1 MEKRYWYVI
10 ITYIAMQLSSLIGV
24 PLLAHS
30 GFINASNKEIAF
42 SIASG
47 YWAVISFSIALLLV
61 LYFMKED
68 MKYSYDRH
76 RASIGASI
84 FWTIGGFFLALFAQG
99 IAANIEM
106 HVFGVEMGSENT
118 RRIVEMVKL
127 TPALILV
134 TSVVGPI
141 LEEVIFRKIIFG
153 TLYEKYN
160 FLLSALVSSLLF
172 AVVHLEFEH
181 LLLYATMGFVF
192 AFLYVKTKRILVPI
206 VAHVLMNT
214 FVVAIQTL
222 FAEEIEKMMRE
233 AEQMQFVIWGLF
245 S

>member
-1 MEKRYWYVI
+1 MKKQYWYVI

-24 PLLAHS
+24 PVLTHS
-30 GFINASNKEIAF
+30 GFINASNKEVAL

-47 YWAVISFSIALLLV
+47 YWAIISFSIALFLV
-61 LYFMKED
+61 LYFMRED

-76 RASIGASI
+76 QASIGSSI
-84 FWTIGGFFLALFAQG
+84 IWGIGGFFLALFAQG
-99 IAANIEM
+99 VAANIEM
-106 HVFGVEMGSENT
+106 RIFGVEMGSENT
-118 RRIVEMVKL
+118 RRIVEMVRL
-127 TPALILV
+127 TPALMLV
-134 TSVVGPI
+134 TSMIGPV
-141 LEEVIFRKIIFG
+141 LEEIIFRKIIFG
-153 TLYEKYN
+153 ALYQKYN
-160 FLLSALVSSLLF
+160 FFLSALVSSLLF

-206 VAHVLMNT
+206 AAHVLMNT

-233 AEQMQFVIWGLF
+233 AEQMQFVIWRLF
-245 S
+245 L

>member
-1 MEKRYWYVI
+1 MKKQYWYVI

-30 GFINASNKEIAF
+30 GFVDTSNKEIAL

-47 YWAVISFSIALLLV
+47 YWAVISFSIAFLFV
-61 LYFMKED
+61 LYFMRED

-76 RASIGASI
+76 QASIGTSI
-84 FWTIGGFFLALFAQG
+84 FWGIGGFFLALFAQG

-127 TPALILV
+127 TPALMLV
-134 TSVVGPI
+134 TSIVGPI
-141 LEEVIFRKIIFG
+141 LEEIIFRKIIFG
-153 TLYEKYN
+153 TLYQKYN
-160 FLLSALVSSLLF
+160 FFLSATVSSLLF

-206 VAHVLMNT
+206 AAHVLMNT
-214 FVVAIQTL
+214 FVVVIQTL
-222 FAEEIEKMMRE
+222 FAEEIEKIMRE
-233 AEQMQFVIWGLF
+233 AEQMQFVIWRLF

>member
-1 MEKRYWYVI
+1 MKKQYRYVI
-10 ITYIAMQLSSLIGV
+10 ITYIAMQLSSLVGV

-30 GFINASNKEIAF
+30 GFVNASNKEIAF

-47 YWAVISFSIALLLV
+47 YWAVISFSIALFLV

-76 RASIGASI
+76 QASIGMSF
-84 FWTIGGFFLALFAQG
+84 FWAIGGFLLALFAQG
-99 IAANIEM
+99 VAANIEV
-106 HVFGVEMGSENT
+106 HLFGVEMGSENT

-127 TPALILV
+127 TPALMLV
-134 TSVVGPI
+134 TSIVGPV
-141 LEEVIFRKIIFG
+141 LEEIIFRKIIFG
-153 TLYEKYN
+153 TLYQKYN
-160 FLLSALVSSLLF
+160 FFLSAIISSLLF

-192 AFLYVKTKRILVPI
+192 AFLYVKTKRIIVPI
-206 VAHVLMNT
+206 AAHVLMNT

-222 FAEEIEKMMRE
+222 FAEEIESIMRE
-233 AEQMQFVIWGLF
+233 AERMQFVIWRLF

>member
-1 MEKRYWYVI
+1 MKKQYWYVI

-30 GFINASNKEIAF
+30 GFVDASNKEVAL

-47 YWAVISFSIALLLV
+47 YWAVISFSIAFLFV
-61 LYFMKED
+61 LYFMRED

-76 RASIGASI
+76 QASIGTSI
-84 FWTIGGFFLALFAQG
+84 FWGIGGFFLALFAQG

-127 TPALILV
+127 TPALMLV
-134 TSVVGPI
+134 TSIVGPI
-141 LEEVIFRKIIFG
+141 LEEIIFRKIIFG
-153 TLYEKYN
+153 TLYQKYN
-160 FLLSALVSSLLF
+160 FFLSATVSSLLF

-206 VAHVLMNT
+206 AAHVLMNT

-222 FAEEIEKMMRE
+222 FAEEIEKIMKE
-233 AEQMQFVIWGLF
+233 AEQMQFVIWRLF

>member
-1 MEKRYWYVI
+1 MKKQYWYVI
-10 ITYIAMQLSSLIGV
+10 ITYIAMQLSSLVGV

-30 GFINASNKEIAF
+30 GFVNASNKEIAF

-47 YWAVISFSIALLLV
+47 YWAVISFSIALFLV

-76 RASIGASI
+76 QASIGMSV
-84 FWTIGGFFLALFAQG
+84 FWAIGGFLLALFAQG
-99 IAANIEM
+99 VAANIEV
-106 HVFGVEMGSENT
+106 HLFGVEMGSENT

-127 TPALILV
+127 TPALMLV
-134 TSVVGPI
+134 TSIVGPV
-141 LEEVIFRKIIFG
+141 LEEIIFRKIIFG
-153 TLYEKYN
+153 TLYQKYN
-160 FLLSALVSSLLF
+160 FFLSAIISSLLF

-192 AFLYVKTKRILVPI
+192 AFLYVKTKRIIVPI
-206 VAHVLMNT
+206 AAHVLMNT

-222 FAEEIEKMMRE
+222 FAEEIESIMRE
-233 AEQMQFVIWGLF
+233 AERMQFVIWRLF

>member
-1 MEKRYWYVI
+1 MKKQYWYVI
-10 ITYIAMQLSSLIGV
+10 ITYIAMQLSSLVGV

-30 GFINASNKEIAF
+30 GFVNASNKEIAF

-47 YWAVISFSIALLLV
+47 YWAVISFSIALFLV

-76 RASIGASI
+76 QASIGMSF
-84 FWTIGGFFLALFAQG
+84 FWAIGGFLLALFAQG
-99 IAANIEM
+99 VAANIEV
-106 HVFGVEMGSENT
+106 HLFGVEMGSENT
-118 RRIVEMVKL
+118 RRIIEMVKL
-127 TPALILV
+127 TPALMLV
-134 TSVVGPI
+134 TSIVGPV
-141 LEEVIFRKIIFG
+141 LEEIIFRKIIFG
-153 TLYEKYN
+153 TLYQKYN
-160 FLLSALVSSLLF
+160 FFLSAIISSLLF

-192 AFLYVKTKRILVPI
+192 AFLYVKTKRIIVPI
-206 VAHVLMNT
+206 AAHVLMNT

-222 FAEEIEKMMRE
+222 FAEEIESIMRE
-233 AEQMQFVIWGLF
+233 AERMQFVIWRLF

>member
-1 MEKRYWYVI
+1 MKKQYWYVI
-10 ITYIAMQLSSLIGV
+10 ITYIAMQLSSLVGV

-30 GFINASNKEIAF
+30 GFVNASNKEIAF

-47 YWAVISFSIALLLV
+47 YWAVISFSIALFLV

-76 RASIGASI
+76 QASIGMSF
-84 FWTIGGFFLALFAQG
+84 FWAIGGFLLALFAQG
-99 IAANIEM
+99 VAANIEV
-106 HVFGVEMGSENT
+106 HLFGVEMGSENT

-127 TPALILV
+127 TPALMLV
-134 TSVVGPI
+134 TSIVGPV
-141 LEEVIFRKIIFG
+141 LEEIIFRKIIFG
-153 TLYEKYN
+153 TLYQKYN
-160 FLLSALVSSLLF
+160 FFLSAIISSLLF

-192 AFLYVKTKRILVPI
+192 AFLYVKTKRIIVPI
-206 VAHVLMNT
+206 AAHVLMNT

-222 FAEEIEKMMRE
+222 FAEEIESIMRE
-233 AEQMQFVIWGLF
+233 AERMQFVIWRLF